1 MTVKDL
7 KKVIETLPND
17 FEVVISADIGGNK
30 PFNFCELEDISV
42 DIGYSSKVVHF
53 FGILQGGRRIT
64 KERKPADDSIFRR
77 AF

>member
-53 FGILQGGRRIT
+53 FGILEGEQKNNQKRI
-64 KERKPADDSIFRR
+64 KKRSRI
-77 AF
+77 